1 MKNKLSKLYK
11 IFLAVGMV
19 FSMCFNTLGMSVV
32 NAYDPSVPKEFTRV
46 KNIKYPE
53 WWGRKIPS
61 IASWSTYS
69 CKYDG
74 KWAFCLEAEKKTPA
88 SGKYPAQ
95 VIENNENVRKLLYY
109 GFGGPAAYGEFAAD
123 ADLKTAICPD
133 DPLTNDDIKYLLTH
147 IFLSGAY
154 SGQWKGFDENLF
166 NQTFGSNYGTNIMN
180 IYRRIISLP
189 DPGNGVSWEGNK
201 SGNRALFKASYDK
214 TNNQQVTNTVKL
226 NGASSAE
233 VNIPLASNVTIH
245 IAGTSATQTGG
256 TAKVYGGQSFYFTAP
271 CQNSPSNFVS
281 DNVCGNGCERFTA
294 LAIHDGGVGTQAQG
308 TWNMDPDDARLYLN
322 IEWLDFGSLELTK
335 KNTNQDLIDGAKFNI
350 KSVSYDGYNENTL
363 VKNGKIKVN
372 DLLVGTYEVKET
384 EAPHGYLLNTDT
396 FTVKVEKDKTTVL
409 SVTDDEPKGNID
421 FQKEIDTSKT
431 NGLKGNA
438 ITEGVTFELHASE
451 KITNQAGTKTYY
463 EKGALVSSKKT
474 DANGKIAWSELPL
487 GKYYIQESK
496 TNDSLVFNDAKISVS
511 IDYEGQTVSKVSRSA
526 KGTNRVNMQKIQV
539 FKSGEKDSISGLV
552 KGLQGAE
559 FTFKLYS
566 EVNHVGWDNATTYA
580 VITTDSN
587 GKANTP
593 YLPYGKYIVKET
605 KTPKDYITAPDF
617 TISVTDDYSEYKD
630 VEQVKRVNVNNRPFS
645 SQLKIIKLDA
655 ESGKKVT
662 LNGASFKIKDSKGN
676 YVVQKVGGKKYDTFT
691 TNSKNVVTVKD
702 SEEGTVTLPLQ
713 LDAGDYSIE
722 EVETPKGFLQLE
734 QPVKFTITNTRD
746 YDKDEDEDPILT
758 VKVKN
763 AQPKGKIIL
772 TKTDKATNE
781 ALADVEYEL
790 TAKENIYSAVDG
802 SLRYAKGATVAKGK
816 TDANGKLVIDS
827 LFMGKYEL
835 KETLT
840 NEGYVLSEKVHQINL
855 EQKDLT
861 TKEYV
866 ITKNVTNIA
875 PHGEIHVQKRDRDTL
890 EDLSGVTFQLTAKE
904 DIYSLDGRNTL
915 LYKKGEAVS
924 MDISENGYYVTN
936 ELGEIHISGLPLGK
950 YELKEVQELEGY
962 VKNNK
967 VYDIDLSYD
976 HTDKI
981 IYSKELDVLNKKT
994 ATEISKV
1001 DATNENELEGAK
1013 LSLRDEDGN
1022 LVEEW
1027 TSTKDVHIIRG
1038 LVSGKKYILH
1048 EDLAPLGYA
1057 TASDVTF
1064 TVNEDGSVTKVKMKD
1079 EITKVDISKVD
1090 ATTGKEIE
1098 GAKLTLK
1105 DKETGEV
1112 VESWTSGKE
1121 PHRIEGLTV
1130 SKTYV
1135 LHEDLAPAGYNVASD
1150 IEFTISDT
1158 GEVQKVVMKDEAKP
1172 VVVKTGD
1179 DSNMS
1184 FYIAMGMFALGLIVC
1199 LYAKRKYGEK
1209 NDK

>member
-11 IFLAVGMV
+11 IFLAIGMV

-256 TAKVYGGQSFYFTAP
+256 TAKVYGGQSFYFTAT

-294 LAIHDGGVGTQAQG
+294 LAIHDGGAGTQAQG

-431 NGLKGNA
+431 NGLKGDA
-438 ITEGVTFELHASE
+438 TTEGVTFELHASE
-451 KITNQAGTKTYY
+451 KITNQAG
-463 EKGALVSSKKT
+463 
-474 DANGKIAWSELPL
+474 
-487 GKYYIQESK
+487 
-496 TNDSLVFNDAKISVS
+496 
-511 IDYEGQTVSKVSRSA
+511 
-526 KGTNRVNMQKIQV
+526 
-539 FKSGEKDSISGLV
+539 
-552 KGLQGAE
+552 
-559 FTFKLYS
+559 
-566 EVNHVGWDNATTYA
+566 
-580 VITTDSN
+580 
-587 GKANTP
+587 
-593 YLPYGKYIVKET
+593 
-605 KTPKDYITAPDF
+605 
-617 TISVTDDYSEYKD
+617 
-630 VEQVKRVNVNNRPFS
+630 
-645 SQLKIIKLDA
+645 
-655 ESGKKVT
+655 
-662 LNGASFKIKDSKGN
+662 
-676 YVVQKVGGKKYDTFT
+676 
-691 TNSKNVVTVKD
+691 KN
-702 SEEGTVTLPLQ
+702 
-713 LDAGDYSIE
+713 
-722 EVETPKGFLQLE
+722 
-734 QPVKFTITNTRD
+734 
-746 YDKDEDEDPILT
+746 
-758 VKVKN
+758 
-763 AQPKGKIIL
+763 
-772 TKTDKATNE
+772 
-781 ALADVEYEL
+781 
-790 TAKENIYSAVDG
+790 
-802 SLRYAKGATVAKGK
+802 
-816 TDANGKLVIDS
+816 
-827 LFMGKYEL
+827 
-835 KETLT
+835 
-840 NEGYVLSEKVHQINL
+840 
-855 EQKDLT
+855 
-861 TKEYV
+861 
-866 ITKNVTNIA
+866 
-875 PHGEIHVQKRDRDTL
+875 
-890 EDLSGVTFQLTAKE
+890 
-904 DIYSLDGRNTL
+904 L
-915 LYKKGEAVS
+915 L
-924 MDISENGYYVTN
+924 
-936 ELGEIHISGLPLGK
+936 
-950 YELKEVQELEGY
+950 
-962 VKNNK
+962 
-967 VYDIDLSYD
+967 
-976 HTDKI
+976 
-981 IYSKELDVLNKKT
+981 
-994 ATEISKV
+994 
-1001 DATNENELEGAK
+1001 
-1013 LSLRDEDGN
+1013 
-1022 LVEEW
+1022 
-1027 TSTKDVHIIRG
+1027 
-1038 LVSGKKYILH
+1038 
-1048 EDLAPLGYA
+1048 
-1057 TASDVTF
+1057 
-1064 TVNEDGSVTKVKMKD
+1064 
-1079 EITKVDISKVD
+1079 
-1090 ATTGKEIE
+1090 
-1098 GAKLTLK
+1098 
-1105 DKETGEV
+1105 
-1112 VESWTSGKE
+1112 
-1121 PHRIEGLTV
+1121 
-1130 SKTYV
+1130 
-1135 LHEDLAPAGYNVASD
+1135 
-1150 IEFTISDT
+1150 
-1158 GEVQKVVMKDEAKP
+1158 
-1172 VVVKTGD
+1172 
-1179 DSNMS
+1179 
-1184 FYIAMGMFALGLIVC
+1184 
-1199 LYAKRKYGEK
+1199 
-1209 NDK
+1209 

>member
-1 MKNKLSKLYK
+1 MYK
-11 IFLAVGMV
+11 
-19 FSMCFNTLGMSVV
+19 
-32 NAYDPSVPKEFTRV
+32 RQ
-46 KNIKYPE
+46 
-53 WWGRKIPS
+53 
-61 IASWSTYS
+61 
-69 CKYDG
+69 KYDG

-214 TNNQQVTNTVKL
+214 TNKQQVTNTVKL

-281 DNVCGNGCERFTA
+281 DNVCGSGCERFTA
-294 LAIHDGGVGTQAQG
+294 LAIHDGGARTQAQG

-350 KSVSYDGYNENTL
+350 KSVSYDGYNENTV

-384 EAPHGYLLNTDT
+384 EAPYGYLLNTDT

-431 NGLKGNA
+431 NGLKGDA
-438 ITEGVTFELHASE
+438 TAEGVTFELHASE

-474 DANGKIAWSELPL
+474 DANGK
-487 GKYYIQESK
+487 
-496 TNDSLVFNDAKISVS
+496 
-511 IDYEGQTVSKVSRSA
+511 
-526 KGTNRVNMQKIQV
+526 
-539 FKSGEKDSISGLV
+539 
-552 KGLQGAE
+552 
-559 FTFKLYS
+559 
-566 EVNHVGWDNATTYA
+566 
-580 VITTDSN
+580 
-587 GKANTP
+587 
-593 YLPYGKYIVKET
+593 
-605 KTPKDYITAPDF
+605 
-617 TISVTDDYSEYKD
+617 
-630 VEQVKRVNVNNRPFS
+630 
-645 SQLKIIKLDA
+645 
-655 ESGKKVT
+655 
-662 LNGASFKIKDSKGN
+662 
-676 YVVQKVGGKKYDTFT
+676 
-691 TNSKNVVTVKD
+691 
-702 SEEGTVTLPLQ
+702 
-713 LDAGDYSIE
+713 
-722 EVETPKGFLQLE
+722 
-734 QPVKFTITNTRD
+734 
-746 YDKDEDEDPILT
+746 
-758 VKVKN
+758 
-763 AQPKGKIIL
+763 
-772 TKTDKATNE
+772 
-781 ALADVEYEL
+781 
-790 TAKENIYSAVDG
+790 
-802 SLRYAKGATVAKGK
+802 
-816 TDANGKLVIDS
+816 LVIDS

-835 KETLT
+835 RETLT

-976 HTDKI
+976 HTDEI

-1001 DATNENELEGAK
+1001 DATNEKELEGAK
-1013 LSLRDEDGN
+1013 LSLRDEEGN
-1022 LVEEW
+1022 VVEEW
-1027 TSTKDVHIIRG
+1027 TSTKDVYIIRG

-1112 VESWTSGKE
+1112 VESWTSEKE

-1150 IEFTISDT
+1150 VEFTISDT

-1179 DSNMS
+1179 DTDYKSLS
-1184 FYIAMGMFALGLIVC
+1184 ALLIASGLLIAC
-1199 LYAKRKYGEK
+1199 LLYTSPSPR
-1209 NDK
+1209 D

>member
-11 IFLAVGMV
+11 IFLAIGMV

-214 TNNQQVTNTVKL
+214 TNKQQVTNTVKL

-294 LAIHDGGVGTQAQG
+294 LAIHDGGAGTQAQG

-363 VKNGKIKVN
+363 VKNGKI
-372 DLLVGTYEVKET
+372 
-384 EAPHGYLLNTDT
+384 
-396 FTVKVEKDKTTVL
+396 
-409 SVTDDEPKGNID
+409 
-421 FQKEIDTSKT
+421 
-431 NGLKGNA
+431 
-438 ITEGVTFELHASE
+438 
-451 KITNQAGTKTYY
+451 
-463 EKGALVSSKKT
+463 
-474 DANGKIAWSELPL
+474 
-487 GKYYIQESK
+487 
-496 TNDSLVFNDAKISVS
+496 SVS
-511 IDYEGQTVSKVSRSA
+511 IDYEGQTVSKVLRSA
-526 KGTNRVNMQKIQV
+526 KGNNRVNMQKIQV

-802 SLRYAKGATVAKGK
+802 TLRYAKGATVAKGK

-904 DIYSLDGRNTL
+904 DIYSLDGRNIL
-915 LYKKGEAVS
+915 LYKKGDAVS

-1001 DATNENELEGAK
+1001 DATNEKELEGAK

-1090 ATTGKEIE
+1090 STTGKEIE

-1112 VESWTSGKE
+1112 VESWISGKE

-1150 IEFTISDT
+1150 VEFTISDT

-1179 DSNMS
+1179 DTDYKSLS
-1184 FYIAMGMFALGLIVC
+1184 ALLIASGLLIAAVIC
-1199 LYAKRKYGEK
+1199 KIKRGKDE
-1209 NDK
+1209 

>member
-11 IFLAVGMV
+11 IFLAIGMV
-19 FSMCFNTLGMSVV
+19 FSMCFSTLGMSVV

-294 LAIHDGGVGTQAQG
+294 LAIHDGGAGTQAQG

-322 IEWLDFGSLELTK
+322 IEWLDFGSLKLTK

-350 KSVSYDGYNENTL
+350 KSVSYDGYNENTV

-431 NGLKGNA
+431 NGLKGDA
-438 ITEGVTFELHASE
+438 TAEGVTFELHASE

-463 EKGALVSSKKT
+463 EKGALVSSK
-474 DANGKIAWSELPL
+474 
-487 GKYYIQESK
+487 
-496 TNDSLVFNDAKISVS
+496 
-511 IDYEGQTVSKVSRSA
+511 
-526 KGTNRVNMQKIQV
+526 
-539 FKSGEKDSISGLV
+539 
-552 KGLQGAE
+552 
-559 FTFKLYS
+559 
-566 EVNHVGWDNATTYA
+566 
-580 VITTDSN
+580 
-587 GKANTP
+587 
-593 YLPYGKYIVKET
+593 
-605 KTPKDYITAPDF
+605 
-617 TISVTDDYSEYKD
+617 
-630 VEQVKRVNVNNRPFS
+630 
-645 SQLKIIKLDA
+645 
-655 ESGKKVT
+655 
-662 LNGASFKIKDSKGN
+662 
-676 YVVQKVGGKKYDTFT
+676 
-691 TNSKNVVTVKD
+691 
-702 SEEGTVTLPLQ
+702 
-713 LDAGDYSIE
+713 
-722 EVETPKGFLQLE
+722 
-734 QPVKFTITNTRD
+734 
-746 YDKDEDEDPILT
+746 
-758 VKVKN
+758 
-763 AQPKGKIIL
+763 
-772 TKTDKATNE
+772 
-781 ALADVEYEL
+781 
-790 TAKENIYSAVDG
+790 
-802 SLRYAKGATVAKGK
+802 K

-1001 DATNENELEGAK
+1001 DATNEKELEGAK
-1013 LSLRDEDGN
+1013 LSLRDEEGN
-1022 LVEEW
+1022 VVEEW

-1112 VESWTSGKE
+1112 VESWISGKE

-1150 IEFTISDT
+1150 VEFTISDT

-1179 DSNMS
+1179 DSNIS
-1184 FYIAMGMFALGLIVC
+1184 FYVAMGMFALGLIVC
-1199 LYAKRKYGEK
+1199 FYAKRKYGEK

>member
-1 MKNKLSKLYK
+1 M
-11 IFLAVGMV
+11 
-19 FSMCFNTLGMSVV
+19 
-32 NAYDPSVPKEFTRV
+32 
-46 KNIKYPE
+46 
-53 WWGRKIPS
+53 
-61 IASWSTYS
+61 
-69 CKYDG
+69 
-74 KWAFCLEAEKKTPA
+74 
-88 SGKYPAQ
+88 
-95 VIENNENVRKLLYY
+95 
-109 GFGGPAAYGEFAAD
+109 
-123 ADLKTAICPD
+123 
-133 DPLTNDDIKYLLTH
+133 
-147 IFLSGAY
+147 
-154 SGQWKGFDENLF
+154 
-166 NQTFGSNYGTNIMN
+166 
-180 IYRRIISLP
+180 
-189 DPGNGVSWEGNK
+189 
-201 SGNRALFKASYDK
+201 
-214 TNNQQVTNTVKL
+214 
-226 NGASSAE
+226 
-233 VNIPLASNVTIH
+233 
-245 IAGTSATQTGG
+245 
-256 TAKVYGGQSFYFTAP
+256 
-271 CQNSPSNFVS
+271 
-281 DNVCGNGCERFTA
+281 
-294 LAIHDGGVGTQAQG
+294 
-308 TWNMDPDDARLYLN
+308 
-322 IEWLDFGSLELTK
+322 
-335 KNTNQDLIDGAKFNI
+335 
-350 KSVSYDGYNENTL
+350 
-363 VKNGKIKVN
+363 
-372 DLLVGTYEVKET
+372 
-384 EAPHGYLLNTDT
+384 
-396 FTVKVEKDKTTVL
+396 
-409 SVTDDEPKGNID
+409 
-421 FQKEIDTSKT
+421 
-431 NGLKGNA
+431 
-438 ITEGVTFELHASE
+438 
-451 KITNQAGTKTYY
+451 
-463 EKGALVSSKKT
+463 
-474 DANGKIAWSELPL
+474 
-487 GKYYIQESK
+487 
-496 TNDSLVFNDAKISVS
+496 
-511 IDYEGQTVSKVSRSA
+511 
-526 KGTNRVNMQKIQV
+526 
-539 FKSGEKDSISGLV
+539 
-552 KGLQGAE
+552 
-559 FTFKLYS
+559 
-566 EVNHVGWDNATTYA
+566 
-580 VITTDSN
+580 
-587 GKANTP
+587 
-593 YLPYGKYIVKET
+593 
-605 KTPKDYITAPDF
+605 
-617 TISVTDDYSEYKD
+617 
-630 VEQVKRVNVNNRPFS
+630 
-645 SQLKIIKLDA
+645 
-655 ESGKKVT
+655 
-662 LNGASFKIKDSKGN
+662 
-676 YVVQKVGGKKYDTFT
+676 
-691 TNSKNVVTVKD
+691 
-702 SEEGTVTLPLQ
+702 
-713 LDAGDYSIE
+713 
-722 EVETPKGFLQLE
+722 QLE

-802 SLRYAKGATVAKGK
+802 TLRYAKGATVAKGK

-866 ITKNVTNIA
+866 ITKNVKNIA

-981 IYSKELDVLNKKT
+981 IYSKELDILNKKT

-1001 DATNENELEGAK
+1001 DATNEKELEGAK
-1013 LSLRDEDGN
+1013 LSLRDEEGN
-1022 LVEEW
+1022 VVEEW

-1048 EDLAPLGYA
+1048 EELAPLGYA

-1150 IEFTISDT
+1150 VEFTISDT

-1179 DSNMS
+1179 DTDYKSLS
-1184 FYIAMGMFALGLIVC
+1184 ALLIASGLLIAAVIC
-1199 LYAKRKYGEK
+1199 KIKRGKDE
-1209 NDK
+1209 

>member
-11 IFLAVGMV
+11 IFLAIGMV

-214 TNNQQVTNTVKL
+214 TNKQQVTNTVKL

-294 LAIHDGGVGTQAQG
+294 LAIHDGGAGTQAQG

-350 KSVSYDGYNENTL
+350 KSVSYDGYNENTV

-431 NGLKGNA
+431 NGLKGDA
-438 ITEGVTFELHASE
+438 TTEGVTFELHASE

-539 FKSGEKDSISGLV
+539 FKSGEKDS
-552 KGLQGAE
+552 
-559 FTFKLYS
+559 
-566 EVNHVGWDNATTYA
+566 
-580 VITTDSN
+580 
-587 GKANTP
+587 
-593 YLPYGKYIVKET
+593 
-605 KTPKDYITAPDF
+605 
-617 TISVTDDYSEYKD
+617 
-630 VEQVKRVNVNNRPFS
+630 
-645 SQLKIIKLDA
+645 
-655 ESGKKVT
+655 
-662 LNGASFKIKDSKGN
+662 
-676 YVVQKVGGKKYDTFT
+676 
-691 TNSKNVVTVKD
+691 
-702 SEEGTVTLPLQ
+702 EEGTVTLPLQ

-802 SLRYAKGATVAKGK
+802 TLRYAKGATVAKGK

-915 LYKKGEAVS
+915 LYKKDEAVS

-981 IYSKELDVLNKKT
+981 IYSKELDILNKKT

-1001 DATNENELEGAK
+1001 DATNEKELEGAK
-1013 LSLRDEDGN
+1013 LSLRDEEGN
-1022 LVEEW
+1022 VVEEW

-1048 EDLAPLGYA
+1048 EELAPLGYA

-1112 VESWTSGKE
+1112 VESWISGKE

-1150 IEFTISDT
+1150 VEFTISDT

-1179 DSNMS
+1179 DSNIS
-1184 FYIAMGMFALGLIVC
+1184 FYVAMGMFALGLIVC
-1199 LYAKRKYGEK
+1199 FYAKRKYGEK

>member
-19 FSMCFNTLGMSVV
+19 FSMCFNTLGMSDV

-189 DPGNGVSWEGNK
+189 DPGNGVSLEGNK

-214 TNNQQVTNTVKL
+214 TNKQQVTNTVKL

-281 DNVCGNGCERFTA
+281 DNVCGKGCERFTA
-294 LAIHDGGVGTQAQG
+294 LAIHDGGAGTQAQG

-350 KSVSYDGYNENTL
+350 KSVSYDGYNENTV

-431 NGLKGNA
+431 NGLKGDA
-438 ITEGVTFELHASE
+438 TTEGVTFELHASE

-474 DANGKIAWSELPL
+474 NANGKIAWSELPL

-496 TNDSLVFNDAKISVS
+496 TNDSLVFNNAKINVS

-559 FTFKLYS
+559 FTFS
-566 EVNHVGWDNATTYA
+566 ATR
-580 VITTDSN
+580 S
-587 GKANTP
+587 
-593 YLPYGKYIVKET
+593 
-605 KTPKDYITAPDF
+605 
-617 TISVTDDYSEYKD
+617 
-630 VEQVKRVNVNNRPFS
+630 
-645 SQLKIIKLDA
+645 
-655 ESGKKVT
+655 
-662 LNGASFKIKDSKGN
+662 
-676 YVVQKVGGKKYDTFT
+676 
-691 TNSKNVVTVKD
+691 
-702 SEEGTVTLPLQ
+702 
-713 LDAGDYSIE
+713 
-722 EVETPKGFLQLE
+722 
-734 QPVKFTITNTRD
+734 
-746 YDKDEDEDPILT
+746 
-758 VKVKN
+758 
-763 AQPKGKIIL
+763 
-772 TKTDKATNE
+772 
-781 ALADVEYEL
+781 
-790 TAKENIYSAVDG
+790 
-802 SLRYAKGATVAKGK
+802 
-816 TDANGKLVIDS
+816 
-827 LFMGKYEL
+827 
-835 KETLT
+835 
-840 NEGYVLSEKVHQINL
+840 
-855 EQKDLT
+855 
-861 TKEYV
+861 
-866 ITKNVTNIA
+866 
-875 PHGEIHVQKRDRDTL
+875 
-890 EDLSGVTFQLTAKE
+890 
-904 DIYSLDGRNTL
+904 
-915 LYKKGEAVS
+915 
-924 MDISENGYYVTN
+924 
-936 ELGEIHISGLPLGK
+936 
-950 YELKEVQELEGY
+950 
-962 VKNNK
+962 
-967 VYDIDLSYD
+967 
-976 HTDKI
+976 
-981 IYSKELDVLNKKT
+981 
-994 ATEISKV
+994 
-1001 DATNENELEGAK
+1001 
-1013 LSLRDEDGN
+1013 
-1022 LVEEW
+1022 
-1027 TSTKDVHIIRG
+1027 
-1038 LVSGKKYILH
+1038 
-1048 EDLAPLGYA
+1048 
-1057 TASDVTF
+1057 
-1064 TVNEDGSVTKVKMKD
+1064 
-1079 EITKVDISKVD
+1079 
-1090 ATTGKEIE
+1090 
-1098 GAKLTLK
+1098 
-1105 DKETGEV
+1105 
-1112 VESWTSGKE
+1112 
-1121 PHRIEGLTV
+1121 
-1130 SKTYV
+1130 
-1135 LHEDLAPAGYNVASD
+1135 
-1150 IEFTISDT
+1150 
-1158 GEVQKVVMKDEAKP
+1158 
-1172 VVVKTGD
+1172 
-1179 DSNMS
+1179 
-1184 FYIAMGMFALGLIVC
+1184 
-1199 LYAKRKYGEK
+1199 
-1209 NDK
+1209 

>member
-11 IFLAVGMV
+11 IFLAIGMV

-214 TNNQQVTNTVKL
+214 TNKQQVTNTVKL
-226 NGASSAE
+226 NGALSAE

-245 IAGTSATQTGG
+245 IAGTSARQTGG

-281 DNVCGNGCERFTA
+281 DNVCGSGCERFTA
-294 LAIHDGGVGTQAQG
+294 LAIHDGGAGTQAQG

-431 NGLKGNA
+431 NGLKGDA
-438 ITEGVTFELHASE
+438 TAEGVTFELHASE

-487 GKYYIQESK
+487 GKYYI
-496 TNDSLVFNDAKISVS
+496 
-511 IDYEGQTVSKVSRSA
+511 
-526 KGTNRVNMQKIQV
+526 
-539 FKSGEKDSISGLV
+539 
-552 KGLQGAE
+552 
-559 FTFKLYS
+559 
-566 EVNHVGWDNATTYA
+566 
-580 VITTDSN
+580 
-587 GKANTP
+587 
-593 YLPYGKYIVKET
+593 
-605 KTPKDYITAPDF
+605 
-617 TISVTDDYSEYKD
+617 
-630 VEQVKRVNVNNRPFS
+630 
-645 SQLKIIKLDA
+645 
-655 ESGKKVT
+655 
-662 LNGASFKIKDSKGN
+662 
-676 YVVQKVGGKKYDTFT
+676 
-691 TNSKNVVTVKD
+691 
-702 SEEGTVTLPLQ
+702 
-713 LDAGDYSIE
+713 
-722 EVETPKGFLQLE
+722 
-734 QPVKFTITNTRD
+734 
-746 YDKDEDEDPILT
+746 
-758 VKVKN
+758 
-763 AQPKGKIIL
+763 
-772 TKTDKATNE
+772 
-781 ALADVEYEL
+781 
-790 TAKENIYSAVDG
+790 
-802 SLRYAKGATVAKGK
+802 
-816 TDANGKLVIDS
+816 
-827 LFMGKYEL
+827 
-835 KETLT
+835 
-840 NEGYVLSEKVHQINL
+840 
-855 EQKDLT
+855 
-861 TKEYV
+861 
-866 ITKNVTNIA
+866 
-875 PHGEIHVQKRDRDTL
+875 
-890 EDLSGVTFQLTAKE
+890 
-904 DIYSLDGRNTL
+904 
-915 LYKKGEAVS
+915 
-924 MDISENGYYVTN
+924 
-936 ELGEIHISGLPLGK
+936 
-950 YELKEVQELEGY
+950 
-962 VKNNK
+962 
-967 VYDIDLSYD
+967 
-976 HTDKI
+976 
-981 IYSKELDVLNKKT
+981 
-994 ATEISKV
+994 
-1001 DATNENELEGAK
+1001 
-1013 LSLRDEDGN
+1013 
-1022 LVEEW
+1022 
-1027 TSTKDVHIIRG
+1027 
-1038 LVSGKKYILH
+1038 
-1048 EDLAPLGYA
+1048 
-1057 TASDVTF
+1057 
-1064 TVNEDGSVTKVKMKD
+1064 
-1079 EITKVDISKVD
+1079 
-1090 ATTGKEIE
+1090 
-1098 GAKLTLK
+1098 
-1105 DKETGEV
+1105 
-1112 VESWTSGKE
+1112 
-1121 PHRIEGLTV
+1121 
-1130 SKTYV
+1130 
-1135 LHEDLAPAGYNVASD
+1135 
-1150 IEFTISDT
+1150 
-1158 GEVQKVVMKDEAKP
+1158 
-1172 VVVKTGD
+1172 
-1179 DSNMS
+1179 
-1184 FYIAMGMFALGLIVC
+1184 
-1199 LYAKRKYGEK
+1199 
-1209 NDK
+1209 

>member
-1 MKNKLSKLYK
+1 M
-11 IFLAVGMV
+11 
-19 FSMCFNTLGMSVV
+19 
-32 NAYDPSVPKEFTRV
+32 
-46 KNIKYPE
+46 
-53 WWGRKIPS
+53 
-61 IASWSTYS
+61 
-69 CKYDG
+69 
-74 KWAFCLEAEKKTPA
+74 
-88 SGKYPAQ
+88 
-95 VIENNENVRKLLYY
+95 
-109 GFGGPAAYGEFAAD
+109 
-123 ADLKTAICPD
+123 
-133 DPLTNDDIKYLLTH
+133 TH

-214 TNNQQVTNTVKL
+214 TNKKQVTNTVKL

-245 IAGTSATQTGG
+245 IAGTSARQTGG

-281 DNVCGNGCERFTA
+281 DNVCGSGCERFTA
-294 LAIHDGGVGTQAQG
+294 LAIHDGGAGTQAQG

-322 IEWLDFGSLELTK
+322 MEWLDFGSLELTK

-350 KSVSYDGYNENTL
+350 KSVSYDGYNENTV

-431 NGLKGNA
+431 NGLKGDA
-438 ITEGVTFELHASE
+438 TAEGVTFELHASE

-474 DANGKIAWSELPL
+474 DANGK
-487 GKYYIQESK
+487 
-496 TNDSLVFNDAKISVS
+496 
-511 IDYEGQTVSKVSRSA
+511 
-526 KGTNRVNMQKIQV
+526 
-539 FKSGEKDSISGLV
+539 
-552 KGLQGAE
+552 
-559 FTFKLYS
+559 
-566 EVNHVGWDNATTYA
+566 
-580 VITTDSN
+580 
-587 GKANTP
+587 
-593 YLPYGKYIVKET
+593 
-605 KTPKDYITAPDF
+605 
-617 TISVTDDYSEYKD
+617 
-630 VEQVKRVNVNNRPFS
+630 
-645 SQLKIIKLDA
+645 
-655 ESGKKVT
+655 
-662 LNGASFKIKDSKGN
+662 
-676 YVVQKVGGKKYDTFT
+676 
-691 TNSKNVVTVKD
+691 
-702 SEEGTVTLPLQ
+702 
-713 LDAGDYSIE
+713 
-722 EVETPKGFLQLE
+722 
-734 QPVKFTITNTRD
+734 
-746 YDKDEDEDPILT
+746 
-758 VKVKN
+758 
-763 AQPKGKIIL
+763 
-772 TKTDKATNE
+772 
-781 ALADVEYEL
+781 
-790 TAKENIYSAVDG
+790 
-802 SLRYAKGATVAKGK
+802 
-816 TDANGKLVIDS
+816 LVIDS

-840 NEGYVLSEKVHQINL
+840 NEGYVLSEKVHQIDL
-855 EQKDLT
+855 EQKDLK

-1001 DATNENELEGAK
+1001 DATNEKELEGAK
-1013 LSLRDEDGN
+1013 LSLRDEEGN
-1022 LVEEW
+1022 LMEEW

-1038 LVSGKKYILH
+1038 LISGKKYILH

-1150 IEFTISDT
+1150 VEFTISDT

-1179 DSNMS
+1179 DSNIS
-1184 FYIAMGMFALGLIVC
+1184 FYVAMGMFALGLIVC
-1199 LYAKRKYGEK
+1199 FYAKRKYGEK